1 MIDSF
6 ATVCQRFIV
15 FDGIS
20 TCSENLAKMGMYY
33 GEQSGKG
40 FEAFKSLRVCE
51 EELEKYLESW
61 DRDEDLLG
69 FSFMVQRMNVFWCLR
84 YIVGNSR
91 KIMRCYDKEDD
102 ETNLRSYRDDMLD
115 IADYSLKEGKLLRID
130 F

>member
-1 MIDSF
+1 M
-6 ATVCQRFIV
+6 
-15 FDGIS
+15 
-20 TCSENLAKMGMYY
+20 
-33 GEQSGKG
+33 
-40 FEAFKSLRVCE
+40 CE

-84 YIVGNSR
+84 YIAGNSR

-115 IADYSLKEGKLLRID
+115 IADYSRKEEKLLRID